1 MQTITV
7 SRNDEIY
14 EAFADIAQAPDGV
27 LVCTYRE
34 SMCHSSRPWSRVIV
48 RRSFDRGLSWGP
60 RQVVIERNR
69 EQTIAGAG
77 RLNCSR
83 ITACADGTLL
93 LIVDLLLRETFTE
106 YLEPNMC
113 MNLLFRSTDSGA
125 TWEGPGET
133 GISEG
138 IVPSIKELSDG
149 RLIVGVTE
157 QWPGAK
163 GEEDFV
169 EVQTAYLSEDKGR
182 NWEGPFKIPNPGEP
196 TLNGAPWRLNE
207 GDFVEL
213 DDGALVC
220 YIREDGER
228 ICGWKSLSRDGG
240 RTWSVPKRTQ
250 MMHCLGRP
258 STGRLR
264 SGEIA
269 VTYRVSCGLSTSLG
283 LYVETPTA
291 ALQNLTG
298 AVDSEAREDYRSDSE
313 VRFAFLDNDRSVSP
327 DSGYS
332 GWVQLANGDLYVV
345 NYVTDDAPRAYIRG
359 YLVGREDWYLYPE
372 GAIDY
377 NPPFEREGKYYEAG
391 QELARQQQAWVDRQ
405 DWSEKVPTQK

>member
-7 SRNDEIY
+7 SRDDDIY
-14 EAFADIAQAPDGV
+14 EAFADIAQTPDGV

-34 SMCHSSRPWSRVIV
+34 SMCHSSRPWSKVIV

-60 RQVVIERNR
+60 RQVVIERTR
-69 EQTIAGAG
+69 EESEAGQG

-83 ITACADGTLL
+83 ITACADGSLL
-93 LIVDLLLRETFTE
+93 LIVDLLRRDTFAE
-106 YLEPNMC
+106 YLEPGMC
-113 MNLLFRSTDSGA
+113 MNLLFRSRDSGA
-125 TWEGPGET
+125 TWEGPEET
-133 GISEG
+133 GITEG

-169 EVQTAYLSEDKGR
+169 EEQTAYMSADKGKT
-182 NWEGPFKIPNPGEP
+182 WDGPFRIPNPEGSP
-196 TLNGAPWRLNE
+196 INGGPWRLNE

-240 RTWSVPKRTQ
+240 LSWSVPQRTQ

-269 VTYRVSCGLSTSLG
+269 VTYRVVCGLSTSLG
-283 LYVETPTA
+283 LYVETPA
-291 ALQNLTG
+291 EALKGFAG
-298 AVDSEAREDYRSDSE
+298 AVDSEAQEDYRANAE
-313 VRFAFLDNDRSVSP
+313 ARFAFLDNDRSVSP

-332 GWVQLANGDLYVV
+332 GWVQLDDGDLYVV
-345 NYVTDDAPRAYIRG
+345 NYITDDAPRAYIRG
-359 YLVGREDWYLYPE
+359 YKVGREDWYLYPE

-377 NPPFEREGKYYEAG
+377 NPPFEQEGKYYETA
-391 QELARQQQAWVDRQ
+391 QEMARKQQAWMDGQ
-405 DWSEKVPTQK
+405 DWSVRVPTRK